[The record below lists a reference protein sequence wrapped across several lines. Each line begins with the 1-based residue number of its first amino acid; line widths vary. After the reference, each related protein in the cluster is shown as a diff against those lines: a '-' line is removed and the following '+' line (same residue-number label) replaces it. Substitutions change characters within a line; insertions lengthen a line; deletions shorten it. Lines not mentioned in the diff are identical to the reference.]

1 MTVYQELIT
10 LVRQIE
16 DLIESSQNP
25 DGSVRLDEICCRMAL
40 EFAKTEIKK
49 HIGEQE
55 TDRFINNVNFVIC
68 L

>member
-25 DGSVRLDEICCRMAL
+25 DDSVRLDEIRCRIAL
-40 EFAKTEIKK
+40 EFAKTEIEKSISVNK
-49 HIGEQE
+49 IQ
-55 TDRFINNVNFVIC
+55 TD
-68 L
+68 